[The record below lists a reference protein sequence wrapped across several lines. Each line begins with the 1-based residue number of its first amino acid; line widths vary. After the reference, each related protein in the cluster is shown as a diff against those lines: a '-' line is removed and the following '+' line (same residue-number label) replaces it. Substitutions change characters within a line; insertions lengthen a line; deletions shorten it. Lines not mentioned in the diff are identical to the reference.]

1 MECRDDER
9 IVRFAEALEV
19 YIRSWR
25 EEGMVGEEEKRK
37 MMRRME
43 EEEGGD
49 VFEYMMYAMMIGSG
63 EVPSEDLVKR
73 IADYLWVNVII

>member
-1 MECRDDER
+1 M
-9 IVRFAEALEV
+9 
-19 YIRSWR
+19 YIRSCR
-25 EEGMVGEEEKRK
+25 EEGIVGEEDKRK

-63 EVPSEDLVKR
+63 EVPSEDLVK
-73 IADYLWVNVII
+73 

>member
-1 MECRDDER
+1 M
-9 IVRFAEALEV
+9 
-19 YIRSWR
+19 
-25 EEGMVGEEEKRK
+25 GGENKRK

-63 EVPSEDLVKR
+63 EVPSEDLVK
-73 IADYLWVNVII
+73 